1 MDGDNLSNEFRHRLR
16 IIDTDVDGALK
27 TAYALARMKGI
38 GLNLSEAML
47 KKAGID
53 PEGRAGFLTETDV
66 EKIEN
71 VLKEPSKYGI
81 TPWLM
86 NHRKDGETGKDHH
99 LIGAEL
105 VLRTKTDIEGMKE
118 IKSWRGYR
126 HAYGLKVRG
135 QRTKTTGRAGKALG
149 VKKKLLMQRPG
160 APAPESK

>member
-1 MDGDNLSNEFRHRLR
+1 
-16 IIDTDVDGALK
+16 VDGTLK
-27 TAYALARMKGI
+27 TAYALTRVKGV
-38 GLNLSEAML
+38 GLSLSRAILRKVE
-47 KKAGID
+47 IN

-71 VLKEPSKYGI
+71 ILKEPSKHGI

-86 NHRKDGETGKDHH
+86 NRRKDCETGKDQH
-99 LIGAEL
+99 IVGAEL
-105 VLRTKTDIEGMKE
+105 VLRTKMDIEGMKE

-149 VKKKLLMQRPG
+149 VKKKDLIRRPG